1 MTAAPIPVEHAT
13 QLAVDQKVK
22 LKKSLRRFDMVFFT
36 LCALVGLDT
45 LGVVASYGPQGIFW
59 LVLLA
64 AVFIAP
70 YMLLMSEVGSTF
82 TEEGGPYEWVKLAF
96 GRAHAGIAAVVYWAS
111 NPFWVGGSLAFIASE
126 AWERTNLPSLGVNDL
141 GSAGDYIF
149 KLLFIWF
156 SITVAIVSIQ
166 KGKWI
171 PNAGA
176 IARILVLGFF
186 SLTLLI
192 YAGKH
197 GLHSFAFGKL
207 SPSLAVLF
215 ALAPAILF
223 NYVGFELQNGAA
235 EEMVNPQ
242 KDVPI
247 SVLRSGI
254 LGIILYCVPIG
265 DDRMTAWEMVEYFGR
280 LYGMRGAAAS
290 QRLEEIFTTLQMNE
304 FRDVLGSKMSTGM
317 KQKVSIARAI
327 VHDPPVLIFDE
338 PTTGLDVLVARAVL
352 KTIAELRD
360 QGKCIIFST
369 HIMREAEKLCDR
381 VAIIHKGRIL
391 AEGTPTNSGNARGR
405 PDLEELFFELI
416 SRADERMAAT
426 SMNWRNVN
434 LIFLREVRDQL
445 RDRRTLFMIVVLPL
459 LLYPG
464 LAIGMVEISFLIKE
478 QPRTIVL
485 LGSDNLPAE
494 PPLASRQSL
503 RPANGSR
510 CPTTSTSCTSST
522 TAKGNRCGRKPPAG
536 KGRSRVECELA
547 GKKVGSWRASP
558 AARGAAK
565 ETDAARRT
573 E

>member
-1 MTAAPIPVEHAT
+1 MTAAPVPVEHAT
-13 QLAVDQKVK
+13 QLAVEQKVK

-96 GRAHAGIAAVVYWAS
+96 GRAHAGVAAVVYWAS

-126 AWERTNLPSLGVNDL
+126 AWQRTNLPALGVNDL

-192 YAGKH
+192 YAEKH
-197 GLHSFAFGKL
+197 GLHGFAFGKL

-254 LGIILYCVPIG
+254 LGIILYCVPIIG
-265 DDRMTAWEMVEYFGR
+265 
-280 LYGMRGAAAS
+280 
-290 QRLEEIFTTLQMNE
+290 
-304 FRDVLGSKMSTGM
+304 
-317 KQKVSIARAI
+317 I
-327 VHDPPVLIFDE
+327 V
-338 PTTGLDVLVARAVL
+338 
-352 KTIAELRD
+352 
-360 QGKCIIFST
+360 
-369 HIMREAEKLCDR
+369 
-381 VAIIHKGRIL
+381 
-391 AEGTPTNSGNARGR
+391 
-405 PDLEELFFELI
+405 
-416 SRADERMAAT
+416 
-426 SMNWRNVN
+426 
-434 LIFLREVRDQL
+434 
-445 RDRRTLFMIVVLPL
+445 VVLPSTAITGLGGFMDAVKETFTVYGSAADTLFDLTAIGFIFTLMTSGAVWMIGADRVLAVSAADGSFFPQFGVFNKSLGTPVRVNLLSGVASSVFMVAAVL
-459 LLYPG
+459 LLQSGSAADAFNVVLAMATSTTLLAYLWIFPASLKLRYVFPDVHRPYRVPG
-464 LAIGMVEISFLIKE
+464 KGNIGIWIAAATVTFWAA
-478 QPRTIVL
+478 
-485 LGSDNLPAE
+485 LGSWVAVFPGTLEPLFGLSYDFKDNWGVSRATFEGLTLGTLGVLFAVAVLGYLAGSRVREHQVSVPIEELAE
-494 PPLASRQSL
+494 PAY
-503 RPANGSR
+503 
-510 CPTTSTSCTSST
+510 
-522 TAKGNRCGRKPPAG
+522 
-536 KGRSRVECELA
+536 
-547 GKKVGSWRASP
+547 
-558 AARGAAK
+558 
-565 ETDAARRT
+565 
-573 E
+573 

>member
-96 GRAHAGIAAVVYWAS
+96 GRAHAGMAAVVYWAS

-254 LGIILYCVPIG
+254 LGIILYCVPIIG
-265 DDRMTAWEMVEYFGR
+265 
-280 LYGMRGAAAS
+280 
-290 QRLEEIFTTLQMNE
+290 
-304 FRDVLGSKMSTGM
+304 
-317 KQKVSIARAI
+317 I
-327 VHDPPVLIFDE
+327 V
-338 PTTGLDVLVARAVL
+338 
-352 KTIAELRD
+352 
-360 QGKCIIFST
+360 
-369 HIMREAEKLCDR
+369 
-381 VAIIHKGRIL
+381 
-391 AEGTPTNSGNARGR
+391 
-405 PDLEELFFELI
+405 
-416 SRADERMAAT
+416 
-426 SMNWRNVN
+426 
-434 LIFLREVRDQL
+434 
-445 RDRRTLFMIVVLPL
+445 VVLPATAIT
-459 LLYPG
+459 G
-464 LAIGMVEISFLIKE
+464 LGGFMDAVKETFTVYGSAANAIFDLTALGFIFTLMTSGAVWMIGADRVLAVSAADGSSSRSSGCSTRASAHRFASTCSRVSR
-478 QPRTIVL
+478 PRSSWWRPCSCSRAAVPPTRSPSCSRSRPRRHSSRTS
-485 LGSDNLPAE
+485 GS
-494 PPLASRQSL
+494 S
-503 RPANGSR
+503 RPA
-510 CPTTSTSCTSST
+510 
-522 TAKGNRCGRKPPAG
+522 
-536 KGRSRVECELA
+536 
-547 GKKVGSWRASP
+547 
-558 AARGAAK
+558 
-565 ETDAARRT
+565 
-573 E
+573 